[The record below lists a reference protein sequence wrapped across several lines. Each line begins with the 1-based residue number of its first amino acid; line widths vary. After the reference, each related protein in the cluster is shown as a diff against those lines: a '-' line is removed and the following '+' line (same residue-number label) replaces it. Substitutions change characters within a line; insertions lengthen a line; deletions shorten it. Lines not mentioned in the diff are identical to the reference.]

1 MSSIIVIPAM
11 MNIGVTTS
19 SIPNT
24 GLPLP
29 FVSYGGSN
37 LVFTLAMVG
46 VLLSILRHAV
56 VIDTAAIPK
65 VKEKRVE
72 LRL

>member
-1 MSSIIVIPAM
+1 M
-11 MNIGVTTS
+11 
-19 SIPNT
+19 IPNT

-46 VLLSILRHAV
+46 VLLSILRRS
-56 VIDTAAIPK
+56 VIVDGREIPA
-65 VKEKRVE
+65 VKEKKVE

>member
-1 MSSIIVIPAM
+1 